1 MTSSSL
7 LPTLPSGSRLL
18 VVRLRS
24 LGDIVLLTPSLRM
37 LKDWRPDL
45 RLSVL
50 VEDRF
55 KDVLA
60 GNPCV
65 DEVLVLR
72 KSRGVAKTWEL
83 LRMIKELRARRFGLC
98 VNLHGGP
105 TSAHLARLS
114 GARWNAGFFNFRS
127 QGVYDFS
134 IPNAHSI
141 FARTD
146 VHTAEHQAAPF
157 FWLGLPARPVPAS
170 EVSVTEAGRT
180 SWQEKLTQCKL
191 PPGCDYAL
199 LHPPALYPTK
209 QWPAQRFAALGQ
221 WLEQEAG
228 ISVIYSAGPGELGC
242 LDEVER
248 AAGAPIRRLDSL
260 RLEIFLAAI
269 AGAKLFVGNDSGPAH
284 LAAALGCP
292 LVVIFGSSNSV
303 IWRPWQ
309 GASCGGEPPPAKAAF
324 RVVQNSFDCNPCPG
338 DRCYRFEQ
346 PECIL
351 SVTFD
356 QVRAAVEAVIH
367 QQATDESLG
376 LKDE

>member
-1 MTSSSL
+1 MPRRAFMTPSSF

-18 VVRLRS
+18 VIRLRS

-45 RLSVL
+45 RVSVL

-55 KDVLA
+55 RAILA

-72 KSRGVAKTWEL
+72 KSRGVAETWGL
-83 LRMIKELRARRFGLC
+83 LRMARELRSRQFALC

-105 TSAHLARLS
+105 TSTHLARLS
-114 GARWNAGFFNFRS
+114 GARWKAGYFNFRS
-127 QGVYDFS
+127 QGIYDFS

-157 FWLGLPARPVPAS
+157 FFLGLPMRPVPPSAIF
-170 EVSVTEAGRT
+170 VTEAGKASCR
-180 SWQEKLTQCKL
+180 EILAQCGL
-191 PPGCDYAL
+191 PPGQDYAL

-209 QWPAQRFAALGQ
+209 QWPPDRFAQLGR
-221 WLEQEAG
+221 WLEQQAG
-228 ISVIYSAGPGELGC
+228 ISVIYSAGPGESAC
-242 LDEVER
+242 LNDVER

-260 RLEIFLAAI
+260 SLESFIAAV

-284 LAAALGCP
+284 LAAALDRP
-292 LVVIFGSSNSV
+292 LVVIFGSSNAS
-303 IWRPWQ
+303 IWKPWQ
-309 GASCGGEPPPAKAAF
+309 GSSPGDERAQSNAAF
-324 RVVQNSFDCNPCPG
+324 RVVQNPYDCNPCPG
-338 DRCYRFEQ
+338 DRCYRFER

-351 SVTFD
+351 SVTLD
-356 QVRAAVEAVIH
+356 QVRAAVDTVMK
-367 QQATDESLG
+367 QVTSG
-376 LKDE
+376 K